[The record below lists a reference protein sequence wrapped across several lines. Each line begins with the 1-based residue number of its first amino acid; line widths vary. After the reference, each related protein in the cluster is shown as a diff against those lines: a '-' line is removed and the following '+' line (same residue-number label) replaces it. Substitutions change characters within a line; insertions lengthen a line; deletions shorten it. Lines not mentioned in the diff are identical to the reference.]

1 LNQYKDFNMKQFV
14 QRELKRFEEFL
25 NVSAQAD
32 QISLDNMNT
41 TWNDINN
48 PPEYVRNNVTLTINV
63 TVDKTEEKA
72 KL

>member
-1 LNQYKDFNMKQFV
+1 
-14 QRELKRFEEFL
+14 
-25 NVSAQAD
+25 
-32 QISLDNMNT
+32 MNT

>member
-1 LNQYKDFNMKQFV
+1 MKQFV